1 LTFWPI
7 EPWLTCE
14 PSINR
19 RSSSNNIKETT
30 SDVLRRPGL
39 FTCLL
44 EMQAVGNVAVLIHG
58 LVVNRQSPYGM
69 AQLIPEE
76 HGWTRHLPDLLTEKS
91 VDREVKRAFSTWR
104 KTEGF
109 MVTFDF
115 YVWMG
120 TGGTCTPLH
129 FDSYDNLFMQLVGAK
144 YVRLY
149 PRDATLKLYVSTS
162 GAYGLQGIMNDLDC
176 EREDWAVHG
185 KARDAEYTEV
195 LLLPGDALLISART
209 WQYVR
214 ALSTSLSVNNWF

>member
-1 LTFWPI
+1 
-7 EPWLTCE
+7 LTCE

-19 RSSSNNIKETT
+19 RSSNNNIKETT

-44 EMQAVGNVAVLIHG
+44 EMQAVGNEAVLIHG

-109 MVTFDF
+109 MPTFDF